1 MQDCVDGSSSMRM
14 FGAVVR
20 ALREARGGSR
30 DDFGAYVGYSA
41 SQVAMVERGERM
53 PSARF
58 VARAG
63 EFLGARAAVEAAAAH
78 LERRRYPAWFDD
90 YAEREAVA
98 VSLWTYDTHVIM
110 GLVQTEDYARAVL
123 GARVPVLEDEE
134 IERRVQARLERQ
146 ALLTRVPPVSLALVI
161 EEWVLRRPVGGSGVL
176 GGQLEHLL
184 ELNAKRN
191 ISIQVMPTAIESHA
205 GFNGPWTLLETP
217 AREWVAYVEGQ
228 AGGLVLEDRTEV
240 SELFQRFGM
249 IRSQALAPG
258 DSVKLIERMASEL

>member
-1 MQDCVDGSSSMRM
+1 MRM

-20 ALREARGGSR
+20 ALREARAGTR

-53 PSARF
+53 PSPRF

-63 EFLGARAAVEAAAAH
+63 EFLGARKAVDAAAAH

-90 YAEREAVA
+90 YAEREAAA
-98 VSLWTYDTHVIM
+98 VSLWSYDTHVIM
-110 GLVQTEDYARAVL
+110 GLVQTEGYARAVL
-123 GARVPVLEDEE
+123 GARVPVLDDDE

-161 EEWVLRRPVGGSGVL
+161 EEWVLRRPVGGLAVL
-176 GGQLEHLL
+176 RGQLERLL
-184 ELNAKRN
+184 ELVEKRN
-191 ISIQVMPTAIESHA
+191 IAIQVMPTAIESHA

-217 AREWVAYVEGQ
+217 EREWIAYVEGQ
-228 AGGLVLEDRTEV
+228 PGGLVLQGRTEV

-249 IRSQALAPG
+249 IRSQALAPR